1 VAAGVAPGAA
11 PGVAGVLAVPP
22 EASGAAASITG
33 AISELPH
40 DGHATQLE
48 SSMTLRQVTQRFG
61 ANGSGC
67 PQNWHALTALSM
79 NLSQYGHGCLKVG
92 IVFSC

>member
-11 PGVAGVLAVPP
+11 AGALVVLVVPP

-33 AISELPH
+33 TISGLPH

-48 SSMTLRQVTQRFG
+48 SSMTLRQARQRFG

-67 PQNWHALTALSM
+67 PQNGHALTALSM